1 MSTKRPHAPSNPRH
15 TNPSPREVK
24 NANVNP
30 PPQYAKPPAPPPPK
44 KK

>member
-1 MSTKRPHAPSNPRH
+1 MSKKQPQAPTPRH
-15 TNPSPREVK
+15 ASLPPRESK

-30 PPQYAKPPAPPPPK
+30 PPQYAKPAAPPPPK